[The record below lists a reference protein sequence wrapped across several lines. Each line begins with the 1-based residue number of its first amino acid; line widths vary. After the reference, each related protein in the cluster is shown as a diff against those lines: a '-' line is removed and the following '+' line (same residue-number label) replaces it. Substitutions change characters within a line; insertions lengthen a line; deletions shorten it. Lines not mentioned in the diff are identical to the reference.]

1 VLAVAS
7 SRSSL
12 LAQEEAKEYKPF
24 ETDSKMAGR
33 DAECDDAS
41 PDAVAKR
48 LRDKIRLQA
57 ESLLSRCDESS
68 SRHNLSRSASRDTL
82 SRPSSAL
89 NVRVSLEEDG
99 TVDVNEEANVVTPT
113 VLSKAETGTSTTSDE
128 TSPSN
133 NSTASSHIDLTKRI
147 QRLALERQSR
157 IRMEEDDK
165 NRLRIIQSDTSS
177 HLSSIKT
184 FEELQLPEHLLNAVY
199 TMGFNRPS
207 AIQEAALPRIIAGRN
222 VIGQAQSGSGKV
234 RNMRPLVV
242 CSEIHS
248 LTPF

>member
-1 VLAVAS
+1 
-7 SRSSL
+7 
-12 LAQEEAKEYKPF
+12 
-24 ETDSKMAGR
+24 MAGR

-68 SRHNLSRSASRDTL
+68 NLSRSASRDTL

-89 NVRVSLEEDG
+89 NVRVALEEEGAVEAQEDALAR
-99 TVDVNEEANVVTPT
+99 TVRITP
-113 VLSKAETGTSTTSDE
+113 ENGTSADDS
-128 TSPSN
+128 SPSN
-133 NSTASSHIDLTKRI
+133 NSTASSNIDLTKRI

-184 FEELQLPEHLLNAVY
+184 FEELQLPEHLLTAVY

-234 RNMRPLVV
+234 RQQYNVGTSHLLCPCYTVL
-242 CSEIHS
+242 
-248 LTPF
+248 LTHVDSIF

>member
-99 TVDVNEEANVVTPT
+99 TVDVNEEANVATPT
-113 VLSKAETGTSTTSDE
+113 VLSKTASTTSDE